1 MTTEERIAFIQD
13 PKQRQLT
20 YTDDKR
26 ITMLIKIAYN
36 ESIDF
41 LYLQY
46 HFSADNPLQIGEK
59 MEYVGFV
66 HYPTGRLF
74 DTSYN
79 LFHFDDTFKGI
90 TLEELRKECEGA
102 INAEL
107 VKRVDNKPVQ
117 VTELAEDERFD
128 REYFEKYGI
137 SEKSRRAFFDAEDK
151 VTFRSQLTLSPNTED
166 YIQMVMDMG
175 MYVKVW
181 VDTYIMRK
189 AKSINERLWEL
200 SQVQKALDVLHNTP
214 GLHHTTR
221 EIAYSTTMDMKMV
234 NLHIDKDGKQMIA
247 KYPASFL
254 RMADTY
260 DYSTYH
266 MDAPSERKFD
276 EMYGRSAKL
285 NPQDIQSITYG
296 KKVLYSRE
304 E

>member
-46 HFSADNPLQIGEK
+46 QFSADNPLQVGK
-59 MEYVGFV
+59 DMEYAGFI
-66 HYPTGRLF
+66 HHPTGRLF
-74 DTSYN
+74 NTSYN
-79 LFHFDDTFKGI
+79 LFHFDDSINRISLDVLK
-90 TLEELRKECEGA
+90 KECECE
-102 INAEL
+102 INTEV
-107 VKRVDNKPVQ
+107 VKRVNNKPVE
-117 VTELAEDERFD
+117 VTEFAEEERVD
-128 REYFEKYGI
+128 REYFEKYGVI
-137 SEKSRRAFFDAEDK
+137 EQSRKAFFNGEDK
-151 VTFRSQLTLSPNTED
+151 AAFRSGLTLSPNTED

-181 VDTYIMRK
+181 VDAYIMRR
-189 AKSINERLWEL
+189 AKYINECLWEL
-200 SQVQKALDVLHNTP
+200 SKVQKALDELHKTP
-214 GLHHTTR
+214 GPHHTTL
-221 EIAYSTTMDMKMV
+221 EIAYSTTKDMKMV
-234 NLHIDKDGKQMIA
+234 NVHIEKDGKQMIT
-247 KYPASFL
+247 KYPAAFL
-254 RMADTY
+254 RVADTY
-260 DYSTYH
+260 DYATYH
-266 MDAPSERKFD
+266 MDGPSERKF
-276 EMYGRSAKL
+276 EELYGRSARL